1 MQASGSIIVTADD
14 TTGAL
19 ETAAACAAGG
29 CPGIVVPHGAGR
41 SVASTVPGQLV
52 VVDLRSR
59 HLPPDEAAA
68 RLRSIVEV
76 VADLGAHKMDSTLR
90 GNWPAE
96 IEAIAHAGRRVLMVP
111 AFPAAGRTCVHGVVH
126 VDGVP
131 VHRTAFA
138 DDPRSPVVTSRPT
151 DLLPGA
157 VSAHDLGAV
166 RAALA
171 EGVRIVVADAVTDV
185 DVGALASYAAEHRD
199 VVLVGP
205 AAAITARVTARVAG
219 RDRSRSTSIHRPAPL
234 EPGVLV
240 VSASRHPTAVAQ
252 LAELAALGV
261 TVVRPPADARIEDAD
276 AVLARLAADV
286 HDRLAADPAIRT
298 LVVVGGDTTA
308 AVIGRATVTVE
319 GSVGVGIAVGRIQ
332 LPVRDRSTLLPV
344 DRPLRLVTKPG
355 GFGAPG
361 TLVDVLH
368 DALGSA

>member
-1 MQASGSIIVTADD
+1 MQVSGVIIVTADD

-19 ETAAACAAGG
+19 ETAATCAAGG
-29 CPGIVVPHGAGR
+29 CPGIVVPHGEDLP
-41 SVASTVPGQLV
+41 VASAPSGSPGSLV

-59 HLPPDEAAA
+59 HLPSDEAAA
-68 RLRSIVEV
+68 RLRSIVED
-76 VADLGAHKMDSTLR
+76 VADLGAHKIDSTLR

-138 DDPRSPVVTSRPT
+138 ADPRSPVVTSRPT
-151 DLLPGA
+151 DRLPGA
-157 VSAHDLGAV
+157 VSALDLGAV

-171 EGVRIVVADAVTDV
+171 EGVRIVVADAATDADV
-185 DVGALASYAAEHRD
+185 DALASCAADHRD

-205 AAAITARVTARVAG
+205 AAAIAARVLG
-219 RDRSRSTSIHRPAPL
+219 RDRMRAVPDPAPL
-234 EPGVLV
+234 EPRVLV

-261 TVVRPPADARIEDAD
+261 TVVRPPADAAIDDAD

-286 HDRLAADPAIRT
+286 HDHLAADPAIRT

-308 AVIGRATVTVE
+308 AVIGRAVVAVE
-319 GSVGVGIAVGRIQ
+319 GSVGVGIAVGRIH
-332 LPVRDRSTLLPV
+332 LPVRDPSTLLPV
-344 DRPLRLVTKPG
+344 DRVLRLVTKPG

-368 DALGSA
+368 DALGPA